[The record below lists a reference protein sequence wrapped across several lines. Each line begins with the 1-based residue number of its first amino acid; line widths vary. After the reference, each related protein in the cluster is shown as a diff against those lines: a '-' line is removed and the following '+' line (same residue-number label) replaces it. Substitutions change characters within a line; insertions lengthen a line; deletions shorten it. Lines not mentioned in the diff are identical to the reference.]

1 MAMLLNNIWQR
12 FRALLRQFITNG
24 DFSESHNARA
34 SNLLSAYGIRLVEKD
49 SHKNARPWHDDE
61 IALLDETLYLLGS
74 TFYGPFLTKPLN
86 VWIDRL
92 PGGGSYGHQWLQLG
106 EPGHDLSI
114 LYRIFLHE
122 ATHASNEYRGW
133 PYETKYCMRPG
144 LDWRREGNRWIHPR
158 QQGSPPE
165 PGNWETLPVQTRDVS
180 TAPGEDLAETV
191 RYFVHSVRN
200 ERAWL
205 WPLDL
210 SEPPLYLWDTSPTR
224 FIFVRDCFLRLPPD
238 HIWYRRLADE
248 VEARVASWLAD

>member
-114 LYRIFLHE
+114 LYRICAPDLIGGGK
-122 ATHASNEYRGW
+122 ATGGFTLDNKAPRLNRATGRRCRFRRAMSARHQVKTWLKQSAILFILCATNARGS
-133 PYETKYCMRPG
+133 G
-144 LDWRREGNRWIHPR
+144 L
-158 QQGSPPE
+158 
-165 PGNWETLPVQTRDVS
+165 
-180 TAPGEDLAETV
+180 
-191 RYFVHSVRN
+191 
-200 ERAWL
+200 
-205 WPLDL
+205 
-210 SEPPLYLWDTSPTR
+210 
-224 FIFVRDCFLRLPPD
+224 
-238 HIWYRRLADE
+238 
-248 VEARVASWLAD
+248 